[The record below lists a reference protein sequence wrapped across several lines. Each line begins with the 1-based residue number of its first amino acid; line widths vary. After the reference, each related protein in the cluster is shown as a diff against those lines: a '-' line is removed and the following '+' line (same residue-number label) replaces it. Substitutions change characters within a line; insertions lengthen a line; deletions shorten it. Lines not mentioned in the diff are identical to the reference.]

1 MAALC
6 KYVLCLLGMV
16 SNSLS
21 NAFFRLLRARRNHF
35 YSFGTSLAMNL
46 NNYSPLG
53 GLAPVS
59 GGGGGLSSCVQLIIC
74 TNKSQSILGQGTR
87 KISQF
92 RAYFTVANWT
102 RQAMLQRDME

>member
-1 MAALC
+1 MPF
-6 KYVLCLLGMV
+6 LGCCAPV
-16 SNSLS
+16 GTTFILS
-21 NAFFRLLRARRNHF
+21 AP
-35 YSFGTSLAMNL
+35 LAMNL

-53 GLAPVS
+53 GLAPVC

-92 RAYFTVANWT
+92 RAYFTVANWA
-102 RQAMLQRDME
+102 RRAMLQRDME